1 MTTDSSKEK
10 PEKQATPATSKN
22 NKKYKKYKNQP
33 KSTAKK
39 FSPSARSSARQRA
52 LQALY
57 QWQFTQQAV
66 CLIESQFLA
75 ETEME
80 MDKIDLAY
88 FKKLLYD
95 IPEKITELDAAF
107 TPLLDRKMNQLDP
120 IELIILRIGCYELI
134 FCKDIP
140 FKVAINEA
148 VELAKQ
154 FGAEQ
159 SHKYVNS
166 ILDKFAQLNCQ

>member
-10 PEKQATPATSKN
+10 PEKQATPATSKKN
-22 NKKYKKYKNQP
+22 QKYKNQP
-33 KSTAKK
+33 KSTAKKK
-39 FSPSARSSARQRA
+39 FSPSARSSARQRV

-57 QWQFTQQAV
+57 QWQFTQQAI
-66 CLIESQFLA
+66 CLIEAQFLA
-75 ETEME
+75 DTEME

-134 FCKDIP
+134 FGKDIP